1 MRLSAC
7 AIAASMLVF
16 SGCNGQKSSSQILT
30 STTDS
35 NGTLH
40 PAQLQ
45 LSRPAQVTCLSAV
58 GNNNSGAKCNVNG
71 SSVEPS
77 ESVTT
82 ADKVYLLCE
91 GTAPLKCS
99 AKVAR

>member
-1 MRLSAC
+1 MRYPSL
-7 AIAASMLVF
+7 LVVLIFAF
-16 SGCNGQKSSSQILT
+16 SGCKGRGSSTQIVT

-58 GNNNSGAKCNVNG
+58 GNNNSSAKCNVNG
-71 SSVEPS
+71 GSFSPS
-77 ESVTT
+77 ESVVAT
-82 ADKVYLLCE
+82 DKVYLLCE
-91 GTAPLKCS
+91 GSVPLKCT
-99 AKVAR
+99 AKVKR